1 MSPATPPVTVT
12 DYAAAAEARSF
23 TGLEK
28 GSVHTS
34 DMWKSFTR
42 NPAGAAWYGAIIR
55 HARSEGRGEPGRL
68 GRMNPFFFVCVRV
81 ETLVSDG
88 GRRSQRHCTSQEPLH
103 MWRQLCQMVFSG
115 NSP

>member
-42 NPAGAAWYGAIIR
+42 NPAGAAWLSGFDTVAELKGITFCFPRRERRAAIKSFTD
-55 HARSEGRGEPGRL
+55 ATFL
-68 GRMNPFFFVCVRV
+68 FLF
-81 ETLVSDG
+81 
-88 GRRSQRHCTSQEPLH
+88 
-103 MWRQLCQMVFSG
+103 
-115 NSP
+115 